1 MCTLVPLGSGVVGV
15 LADQRADPV
24 AIWGQAWELDGLSTQ
39 ERVRQN
45 GAITTYPRRS
55 VSVIA
60 HEIIEKSAAHHAGAC
75 PLTGIQTRYRE
86 FSEPV

>member
-1 MCTLVPLGSGVVGV
+1 MAV
-15 LADQRADPV
+15 
-24 AIWGQAWELDGLSTQ
+24 WGQAWELDGLSTQ

-55 VSVIA
+55 VSVSA
-60 HEIIEKSAAHHAGAC
+60 HEIIGEIAAYHAGAC
-75 PLTGIQTRYRE
+75 PLTGIQTRYRD